1 MDEKKEDGKMIDQKQ
16 EGNKPVASDAE
27 VLKLAKKGMKK
38 YRKTLDKLAKN

>member
-1 MDEKKEDGKMIDQKQ
+1 MDEKKEDGQMIEQKQ
-16 EGNKPVASDAE
+16 EGKQSAASDAE

>member
-1 MDEKKEDGKMIDQKQ
+1 MDENKEDGKMIDQKHD
-16 EGNKPVASDAE
+16 GKKPVASDAA